1 MSENINGGLAFAATL
16 DINDFRVSS
25 EALERRIRGVSDTA
39 VLESEKM
46 EISIQSF
53 AQNGA
58 KYIIGTLVAGGM
70 TSLVSSIVQTRGQ
83 FQQLGI
89 AFETMLGS
97 ASKSKA
103 LMDQITNTAAK
114 TPFDLMGVASGAK
127 QLLAYGAS
135 ADKVNDTLVRLGNIA
150 SGLSIPL
157 GDMVYLYGTTQTQG
171 RLFTQDVRQ
180 FMGRGIPLVKEM
192 ATMLGKTE
200 EEINNMVTA
209 GKIGF
214 PEVEKVIN
222 KMTDSGGQFFN
233 LMEKQSKSL
242 TGMISNLGDAWDS
255 AMNKLG
261 ADNQDVFAAGIEGA
275 SYLVENLDDILR
287 IVKAIAIGY
296 GSYKAA
302 IVANTLVTKGHTGV
316 ALIDN
321 TVHQAKIAL
330 MKADEAIT
338 GKAAAVT
345 AKMTAAQ
352 EAHTA
357 SLQKQLTVEEQSNLV
372 KQLKIVTIQ
381 QLLTAQQQEYLS
393 NIGVTTSSANYEAV
407 AMSVLSVE
415 QRMALAKTDISS
427 KSAIYQAV
435 LEREVMAKNQNQ
447 AATLAAM
454 RTDVKAAAA
463 KVESAKQDAVAAN
476 SMVDQLNYEVY
487 MAKQS
492 GDATRLATAEKKLEG
507 AVENQA
513 ITRKAALSAQ
523 SDFYSKKKVLEATAT
538 KQSTVASATDTVA
551 KTTQGTVTTVLTAI
565 TTKCTLALKAMWASM
580 MSNPIGWILGLVGAL
595 VSIFTLFGSSEEEAA
610 DAMGEF
616 QDTTKKEIDNLNM
629 LMAVLR
635 NTEVGTKAHK
645 QALEKVNSILQ
656 EYNKELIT
664 ESATVD
670 QLNGKYKELTD
681 AINASAAARIKA
693 KYVEQIQQEQTSV
706 QEEAK
711 KQFKES
717 GQDLTEYHYVAPNGM
732 GGGGGYSTDVKAIQ
746 QMNEAIYDQIEIMA
760 LESAGKLKTLTGDAY
775 TQGFGTTLTNISNA
789 VKAASGASD
798 KDMEVFKTNISNYL
812 TAIVQSEQE
821 AEKKTSD
828 LTVSMEKFAN
838 AGGGIPPIVQTVDY
852 AKMSFSEL
860 DKLVIDSQAE
870 IDKINAKTVKVDT
883 DNTRLTE
890 LLGLINQVNGAID
903 NKTQNLNTESGINA
917 RIKELQD
924 ERSNVAINSEKY
936 KQLSATIKDLQKRL
950 PDSSKNADENAAKKA
965 EQLAEKQRQA
975 EMKAEQSRID
985 VMEQGYEKRKALS
998 DLQHQ
1003 QNLAAIDKEE
1013 RELEKARKEAG
1024 KAGLSSEEK
1033 QGFNDRRT
1041 NENTSNNKA
1050 QNKLFDGEIEYKKSQ
1065 YELYFRWVK
1074 NMGADAAN
1082 TQFASLLQNGT
1093 SYKGYIESEIQKLNE
1108 KRASGTITEGESNNL
1123 IALNVQYDEIT
1134 GAKTAMDTFKE
1145 SLQNAIGRAST
1156 LAEKIKAI
1164 ADAKDKLANGGTGL
1178 VGADENAE
1186 ASLFVSQQ
1194 EDNANKE
1201 LQDRMLTEFR
1211 SFEQQKKSIQ
1221 DEYTLLRN
1229 QAMAQGNTELL
1240 AQVNRGEAEALSTL
1254 NAQMLMQTDSWN
1266 NLFTDLDSL
1275 TVDQIDKLITEI
1287 QQKMSTAD
1295 LKLNPA
1301 DMKAVLD
1308 KLDQA
1313 KQKILDVNPF
1323 KAMGSALKDVF
1334 QKQQDGSKKSAT
1346 DIKRDWSN
1354 LSKATEGCFDFVN
1367 DAIASC
1373 EVLGDLIGDSGK
1385 ATLQMVQGV
1394 ATAGIAM
1401 SAAIKTAETGSV
1413 VLMAISIALTA
1424 IQWIATLFNDDAK
1437 LEEKIQ
1443 NIQKNIDDLSN
1454 SFDRLEGAM
1463 SRTYWIYNDE
1473 EKAAHEQRL
1482 NAIQSEIDALEKQKV
1497 VALASWN
1504 FVEYAKLTK
1513 QIKELKNALEKEESN
1528 GDMFQLYELQRNNLQ
1543 RQQELLKQQIEAEK
1557 GKKKPD
1563 SGAIADMEEQ
1573 IKDID
1578 TQLADMELQML
1589 ETLAGT
1595 DVKSA
1600 IDELGDALVDA
1611 YCKGEDA
1618 AKALGEVTKDIMKKA
1633 VVEAI
1638 KKQFLAKAIN
1648 DAVLYLG
1655 EAMKDGE
1662 LSAEDKAKFEAM
1674 VNAAGEAT
1682 NAALGA
1688 VGDWIKDVQDET
1700 ETEDPMTGAVRSM
1713 SEETGSLVAG
1723 RLNAVVIGQSESLS
1737 TLRQSLI
1744 HHKQIADNTGES
1756 AKELKEIKDTLKR
1769 MESKDSSLLSQ
1780 GIS

>member
-25 EALERRIRGVSDTA
+25 EAMERRIRGVSDTA
-39 VLESEKM
+39 ILESEKM
-46 EISIQSF
+46 ERSIQSF

-70 TSLVSSIVQTRGQ
+70 TSLVSSIIQTRGQ
-83 FQQLGI
+83 FQQLDI

-321 TVHQAKIAL
+321 TVRQAKMSL

-372 KQLKIVTIQ
+372 KQLKIATIQ

-415 QRMALAKTDISS
+415 QRMALAKTDLSS

-435 LEREVMAKNQNQ
+435 LKREVMAKNQNQ
-447 AATLAAM
+447 TATLAAM

-463 KVESAKQDAVAAN
+463 RVESAKQDAVAAN

-492 GDATRLATAEKKLEG
+492 GDVTRLATAEKKLEG

-595 VSIFTLFGSSEEEAA
+595 VSIFTLFGDSEEEAA

-629 LMAVLR
+629 LMAVLK

-693 KYVEQIQQEQTSV
+693 KYIEKYQQEQASV

-711 KQFKES
+711 NKFKDEGQNLKEYTYTPS
-717 GQDLTEYHYVAPNGM
+717 GGM
-732 GGGGGYSTDVKAIQ
+732 YGGNTVTQTSIKSIQ
-746 QMNEAIYDQIEIMA
+746 EMGDEVYDYIEVMAMEAADR
-760 LESAGKLKTLTGDAY
+760 LKNLTGDAY
-775 TQGFGTTLTNISNA
+775 TKAYAKTLNDIRSY
-789 VKAASGASD
+789 VKDVTKSSD
-798 KDMEVFKTNISNYL
+798 KDMDIFSSNISKYFNNVISSSTEL
-812 TAIVQSEQE
+812 DGKINKLNKSSE
-821 AEKKTSD
+821 A
-828 LTVSMEKFAN
+828 FAKV
-838 AGGGIPPIVQTVDY
+838 GEEVPPIVKTVDY

-860 DKLVIDSQAE
+860 DKLVKDSQGE
-870 IDKINAKTVKVDT
+870 IDKINAKTEKVDT

-924 ERSNVAINSEKY
+924 ERSNVEINGEKY
-936 KQLSATIKDLQKRL
+936 KQLSATIRDLQKRL
-950 PDSSKNADENAAKKA
+950 PNNSKNGDDGAAKKA

-975 EMKAEQSRID
+975 EMKAEQSRIN
-985 VMEQGYEKRKALS
+985 VLEEGYEKRKALS

-1024 KAGLSSEEK
+1024 KGGLSSKEK
-1033 QGFNDRRT
+1033 QGFSDRRE
-1041 NENTSNNKA
+1041 NENTSYNRDH
-1050 QNKLFDGEIEYKKSQ
+1050 NKLFDGEISYKKSQ
-1065 YELYFRWVK
+1065 YELYFRWVE
-1074 NMGADAAN
+1074 NMGADVADK
-1082 TQFASLLQNGT
+1082 QFASLLKDGN
-1093 SYKGYIESEIQKLNE
+1093 SYKAYVEQQIQQL
-1108 KRASGTITEGESNNL
+1108 SGKQAAGTLTEGEGNNL
-1123 IALNVQYDEIT
+1123 IALKVQYDEIT
-1134 GAKTAMDTFKE
+1134 GAKTAMDTFKD
-1145 SLQNAIGRAST
+1145 SVTQAISRAST
-1156 LAEKIKAI
+1156 LAEKIQAI
-1164 ADAKDKLANGGTGL
+1164 ADAKERLANGSTGL
-1178 VGADENAE
+1178 NPDEKLNVQKDLDNRDVE
-1186 ASLFVSQQ
+1186 AQ
-1194 EDNANKE
+1194 KE
-1201 LQDRMLTEFR
+1201 LQNRLLTEFKT
-1211 SFEQQKKSIQ
+1211 FEEQKKAIQ

-1229 QAMAQGNTELL
+1229 AAMAQQNADLL

-1254 NAQMLMQTDSWN
+1254 NAQMLMQTDSWR
-1266 NLFTDLDSL
+1266 NLFNNLDSL
-1275 TVDQIDKLITEI
+1275 TASQISNLINKI
-1287 QQKMSTAD
+1287 NDNMSDLNITMDPAD
-1295 LKLNPA
+1295 L
-1301 DMKAVLD
+1301 KAVLD
-1308 KLDQA
+1308 RLQQA
-1313 KQKILDVNPF
+1313 EQEILKKNPF
-1323 KAMGSALKDVF
+1323 KALQDSYSRMINSYKALDKAKKDGLSGDELKKFEQMVILSAQNVAAAIGGVAGIVTEVGSSLSNLANSFGDEKLADDISFAMEMVEGLGKTAGGVAKIMAGDVVGGVKDVI
-1334 QKQQDGSKKSAT
+1334 T
-1346 DIKRDWSN
+1346 
-1354 LSKATEGCFDFVN
+1354 
-1367 DAIASC
+1367 
-1373 EVLGDLIGDSGK
+1373 
-1385 ATLQMVQGV
+1385 
-1394 ATAGIAM
+1394 GIAD
-1401 SAAIKTAETGSV
+1401 T
-1413 VLMAISIALTA
+1413 ISSI
-1424 IQWIATLFNDDAK
+1424 FNQKDK
-1437 LEEKIQ
+1437 NSERKIQ
-1443 NIQKNIDDLSN
+1443 SMQIEVEKLQKSYERLGRAIDQTYSN
-1454 SFDRLEGAM
+1454 NVFTLMD
-1463 SRTYWIYNDE
+1463 
-1473 EKAAHEQRL
+1473 Q
-1482 NAIQSEIDALEKQKV
+1482 Q
-1497 VALASWN
+1497 
-1504 FVEYAKLTK
+1504 
-1513 QIKELKNALEKEESN
+1513 EESLV
-1528 GDMFQLYELQRNNLQ
+1528 QQRKLI
-1543 RQQELLKQQIEAEK
+1543 EQQIEAEK
-1557 GKKKPD
+1557 SKKKTD
-1563 SGAIADMEEQ
+1563 WDKIADWEDQMEQ
-1573 IKDID
+1573 IDNTIEDSKRK
-1578 TQLADMELQML
+1578 QMEM
-1589 ETLAGT
+1589 LAGT

-1600 IDELGDALVDA
+1600 IDEFADALIEA
-1611 YCKGEDA
+1611 YGKGEDA
-1618 AKALGEVTKDIMKKA
+1618 AGALGETTKKVMANAVKEALKKKFLADEIEKA
-1633 VVEAI
+1633 VNYLSTAMSDGTLTNDEQANFEDIVNNAGDRFSHALEAYD
-1638 KKQFLAKAIN
+1638 KLF
-1648 DAVLYLG
+1648 
-1655 EAMKDGE
+1655 KDTDIDI
-1662 LSAEDKAKFEAM
+1662 DK
-1674 VNAAGEAT
+1674 
-1682 NAALGA
+1682 
-1688 VGDWIKDVQDET
+1688 
-1700 ETEDPMTGAVRSM
+1700 TEDPMTGAVRSM

-1723 RLNAVVIGQSESLS
+1723 RLNAVVIGQSDSLS
-1737 TLRQSLI
+1737 VLRQSLI

-1756 AKELKEIKDTLKR
+1756 AKALGEIKDTLKR